1 MRISLQNAVT
11 ATGEYLTRAFAGM
24 QPSLISG
31 MAAVFAHYKLHK
43 SGIEMMKILSDENG
57 YIDLDVLEQGV
68 KTYMSDL
75 SDETFKTA
83 IGDIK
88 IGATTPLELMDH
100 LKKYGEN

>member
-1 MRISLQNAVT
+1 MRLSLQNAVT
-11 ATGEYLTRAFAGM
+11 ATGEYLAHTFGGM
-24 QPSLISG
+24 KPSLVSG
-31 MAAVFAHYKLHK
+31 VAAVYAHYKLHK
-43 SGIEMMKILSDENG
+43 SGIDMMKILADENG

-68 KTYMSDL
+68 KTYMSGL

-88 IGATTPLELMDH
+88 IGASTPHELMEH